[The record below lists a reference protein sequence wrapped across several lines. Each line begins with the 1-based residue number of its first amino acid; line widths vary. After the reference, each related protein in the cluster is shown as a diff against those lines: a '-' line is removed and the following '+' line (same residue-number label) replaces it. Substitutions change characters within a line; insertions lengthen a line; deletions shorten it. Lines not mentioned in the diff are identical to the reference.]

1 MKVEMRRTPNPP
13 LVCATR
19 SSVAQ
24 EWLLLA
30 AHLED
35 VAPADV
41 TADELA
47 RVEDAAA
54 EWVFQRSLFR
64 SLKGSADYS

>member
-1 MKVEMRRTPNPP
+1 MPNQPSAGAP
-13 LVCATR
+13 GSL
-19 SSVAQ
+19 AQ

-30 AHLED
+30 AHLES
-35 VAPADV
+35 VAPVDV

-54 EWVFQRSLFR
+54 EWVFQRSLIG
-64 SLKGSADYS
+64 SLSEFADYS